1 LDKHRPNPPHLAKLR
16 FRNLDRGL
24 KFESLFSLEPTIEM
38 ASHIDFEFFDHLYRS
53 RKTLLRI
60 LADRGYNTKPFENFG
75 PDEIEAMVIAG
86 AEALRMDLERP
97 KTADSNITKCRVV
110 YSLTKLKSKLGS
122 FLNNLLDKTNTD
134 AVDPLTTEVIVM
146 LAAPEGEP
154 VVDMYH
160 TASYEQLTK
169 EKLRIFFFRIAN
181 LVIHPSDHVLVP
193 KHEKLAEEEIPFP
206 KAERYK
212 LPFIRFH
219 EDMQARILGL
229 VPRDIV
235 KITRPSPS
243 SGVYTMYRICS
254 P

>member
-1 LDKHRPNPPHLAKLR
+1 MT
-16 FRNLDRGL
+16 
-24 KFESLFSLEPTIEM
+24 SQ
-38 ASHIDFEFFDHLYRS
+38 IDFEFFDHLYRS
-53 RKTLLRI
+53 RRTLLRI
-60 LADRGYNTKPFENFG
+60 LADRGYNTKPYENFG
-75 PDEIEAMVIAG
+75 PDEIEAMVLAG
-86 AEALRMDLERP
+86 QEALRMDLERP
-97 KTADSNITKCRVV
+97 KPSDSSITKCRVL
-110 YSLTKLKSKLGS
+110 YSLTKLKTRLGA
-122 FLNNLLDKTNTD
+122 FLSGLTD
-134 AVDPLTTEVIVM
+134 REDNADPVDPTTTEVIMM

-154 VVDMYH
+154 VADLFHSM
-160 TASYEQLTK
+160 AYEQYANHG
-169 EKLRIFFFRIAN
+169 LRVSFFRIAN

-193 KHEKLAEEEIPFP
+193 KHEKLKEDEIPFP
-206 KAERYK
+206 KAERAK

>member
-1 LDKHRPNPPHLAKLR
+1 MT
-16 FRNLDRGL
+16 
-24 KFESLFSLEPTIEM
+24 SQ
-38 ASHIDFEFFDHLYRS
+38 IDFEFFDHLYRS
-53 RKTLLRI
+53 RRTLLRI

-86 AEALRMDLERP
+86 QDALRMDLERP
-97 KTADSNITKCRVV
+97 KPEDSNITKCRVV
-110 YSLTKLKSKLGS
+110 YNLTKLKSKLSG
-122 FLNNLLDKTNTD
+122 FLYSLTDKEKGED
-134 AVDPLTTEVIVM
+134 VVDPSNTEVIVM

-160 TASYEQLTK
+160 SAAYEQYSTK
-169 EKLRIFFFRIAN
+169 GLRISFFRIAN

-193 KHEKLAEEEIPFP
+193 KHEKLLEENIPFP
-206 KAERYK
+206 KAERHK

>member
-1 LDKHRPNPPHLAKLR
+1 M
-16 FRNLDRGL
+16 G
-24 KFESLFSLEPTIEM
+24 SQV
-38 ASHIDFEFFDHLYRS
+38 DFEFFDHLYRS

-75 PDEIEAMVIAG
+75 PDEIEAMVVSG
-86 AEALRMDLERP
+86 PEALRMDLERP
-97 KTADSNITKCRVV
+97 KPADSNITKCRVL
-110 YSLTKLKSKLGS
+110 YNLTKLKSRLPG
-122 FLNNLLDKTNTD
+122 FLANLTDREKGED
-134 AVDPLTTEVIVM
+134 AVEPSNTEVIVM

-160 TASYEQLTK
+160 TAAYEQYSTK
-169 EKLRIFFFRIAN
+169 GLRISFFRIAN
-181 LVIHPSDHVLVP
+181 LVIHPSEHVLVP
-193 KHEKLAEEEIPFP
+193 KHEKLAEEDIPFP
-206 KAERYK
+206 KAERHK

-219 EDMQARILGL
+219 EDMQARVLGL

>member
-1 LDKHRPNPPHLAKLR
+1 MTSQA
-16 FRNLDRGL
+16 
-24 KFESLFSLEPTIEM
+24 
-38 ASHIDFEFFDHLYRS
+38 DFEFFDHIYRS

-60 LADRGYNTKPFENFG
+60 LSDRGYNTKPYELFG
-75 PDEIEAMVIAG
+75 PDEIEAMVVAG
-86 AEALRMDLERP
+86 QTALRMDLERP
-97 KTADSNITKCRVV
+97 KPADSNITKCRVL
-110 YSLTKLKSKLGS
+110 YSLSKLKSKLIG
-122 FLNNLLDKTNTD
+122 FLSDLTDKKKGD
-134 AVDPLTTEVIVM
+134 EAVDPRDTEVIVM
-146 LAAPEGEP
+146 LASSEGEP
-154 VVDMYH
+154 VADMFH
-160 TASYEQLTK
+160 TAAYEQYTSIG
-169 EKLRIFFFRIAN
+169 LRISFFRIAN

-193 KHEKLAEEEIPFP
+193 KHEKVGEEDIPLP

>member
-1 LDKHRPNPPHLAKLR
+1 M
-16 FRNLDRGL
+16 
-24 KFESLFSLEPTIEM
+24 SSQM
-38 ASHIDFEFFDHLYRS
+38 DFEFFDHLYRS

-60 LADRGYNTKPFENFG
+60 LADRGYNTKPYELFG
-75 PDEIEAMVIAG
+75 PDEIEAMVVAG
-86 AEALRMDLERP
+86 QNALRMDLERP
-97 KTADSNITKCRVV
+97 KPEDSNITKCRVL
-110 YSLTKLKSKLGS
+110 YSLTKLKSKLAG
-122 FLNNLLDKTNTD
+122 FLSNLTDKEKGD
-134 AVDPLTTEVIVM
+134 EAVNSADTEVIVM

-160 TASYEQLTK
+160 SVAYEQFSSIG
-169 EKLRIFFFRIAN
+169 LRISFFRIAN

-193 KHEKLAEEEIPFP
+193 KHEKLAEADIPFT
-206 KAERYK
+206 KAERHK

-229 VPRDIV
+229 IPRDIV

>member
-1 LDKHRPNPPHLAKLR
+1 MT
-16 FRNLDRGL
+16 
-24 KFESLFSLEPTIEM
+24 SQ
-38 ASHIDFEFFDHLYRS
+38 IDFEFFDHLYRS
-53 RKTLLRI
+53 RRTLLRI
-60 LADRGYNTKPFENFG
+60 LADRGYNTKPYENFG

-97 KTADSNITKCRVV
+97 KPADSPIVKCRVI
-110 YSLTKLKSKLGS
+110 YTLAKLKSKLAG
-122 FLNNLLDKTNTD
+122 FLVNLTDKEKGED
-134 AVDPLTTEVIVM
+134 IVDPLTTEVIVM

-160 TASYEQLTK
+160 SASYEQLTSK
-169 EKLRIFFFRIAN
+169 KLRIFFFRVAN

-193 KHEKLAEEEIPFP
+193 KHEKLAEEDIPFAKP
-206 KAERYK
+206 ERHK

>member
-1 LDKHRPNPPHLAKLR
+1 MT
-16 FRNLDRGL
+16 
-24 KFESLFSLEPTIEM
+24 SQ
-38 ASHIDFEFFDHLYRS
+38 IDFEFFDHLYRS
-53 RKTLLRI
+53 RRTLLRI

-86 AEALRMDLERP
+86 QQALRMDLERP
-97 KTADSNITKCRVV
+97 KPEDSNITKCRVV
-110 YSLTKLKSKLGS
+110 YSLTKLKSKLSG
-122 FLNNLLDKTNTD
+122 FLNNLTDKEKGED
-134 AVDPLTTEVIVM
+134 IVDPSNTEVIVM
-146 LAAPEGEP
+146 LAAPEGES

-160 TASYEQLTK
+160 SAAYEQFSTK
-169 EKLRIFFFRIAN
+169 GLRISFFRIAN
-181 LVIHPSDHVLVP
+181 LVIHPSEHVLVP
-193 KHEKLAEEEIPFP
+193 KHEKLKEEDIPFP
-206 KAERYK
+206 KAERHK

>member
-1 LDKHRPNPPHLAKLR
+1 MD
-16 FRNLDRGL
+16 
-24 KFESLFSLEPTIEM
+24 
-38 ASHIDFEFFDHLYRS
+38 SHIDFEFFDHLYRS

-60 LADRGYNTKPFENFG
+60 LADRGYNTKPYEHFG

-86 AEALRMDLERP
+86 ANALRMDLERP
-97 KTADSNITKCRVV
+97 PSDDTPISKCRVL
-110 YSLTKLKSKLGS
+110 YSLTKLKSKLAS
-122 FLNNLLDKTNTD
+122 FLINLTDKEKGDD

-160 TASYEQLTK
+160 SASYEQLTSK
-169 EKLRIFFFRIAN
+169 KLRIFFFRVAN

-193 KHEKLAEEEIPFP
+193 KHEKLAEEDIPFP
-206 KAERYK
+206 KAERAK
-212 LPFIRFH
+212 LPLIRYH

>member
-1 LDKHRPNPPHLAKLR
+1 MD
-16 FRNLDRGL
+16 
-24 KFESLFSLEPTIEM
+24 
-38 ASHIDFEFFDHLYRS
+38 SHIDFEFFDHLYRS

-60 LADRGYNTKPFENFG
+60 LADRGYNTKPYEHFG

-86 AEALRMDLERP
+86 ANALRMDLSRAKP
-97 KTADSNITKCRVV
+97 DDSNITKCRVL
-110 YSLTKLKSKLGS
+110 YSLTKLKSKLAS
-122 FLNNLLDKTNTD
+122 FLANLTD
-134 AVDPLTTEVIVM
+134 PEKGDEAVDPIDTEVIVM

-160 TASYEQLTK
+160 SASYEQLTSK
-169 EKLRIFFFRIAN
+169 RLRIFFFRVAN

-206 KAERYK
+206 KAERIK
-212 LPFIRFH
+212 LPLIRYH

>member
-1 LDKHRPNPPHLAKLR
+1 MT
-16 FRNLDRGL
+16 
-24 KFESLFSLEPTIEM
+24 SQ
-38 ASHIDFEFFDHLYRS
+38 IDFEFFDHLYRS
-53 RKTLLRI
+53 RRTLLRI

-86 AEALRMDLERP
+86 AQALRMDLERP
-97 KTADSNITKCRVV
+97 KPADSNITKCRVL
-110 YSLTKLKSKLGS
+110 YSLTKLKSKLSG
-122 FLNNLLDKTNTD
+122 FLQNLTDKEKGDDVVEPSN
-134 AVDPLTTEVIVM
+134 TEVIIM

-160 TASYEQLTK
+160 SAAYEQFSSK
-169 EKLRIFFFRIAN
+169 GLRISFFRIAN

-193 KHEKLAEEEIPFP
+193 KHEKLSEEEIPFP
-206 KAERYK
+206 KAERHK

>member
-1 LDKHRPNPPHLAKLR
+1 M
-16 FRNLDRGL
+16 
-24 KFESLFSLEPTIEM
+24 SSQ
-38 ASHIDFEFFDHLYRS
+38 IDFEFFDHLYRS
-53 RKTLLRI
+53 RRTLLRI

-75 PDEIEAMVIAG
+75 PQEIEAMAIAG
-86 AEALRMDLERP
+86 GDALRMDLERP
-97 KTADSNITKCRVV
+97 KPAESNITKCRVL
-110 YSLTKLKSKLGS
+110 YSLAKLKSRLGS
-122 FLNNLLDKTNTD
+122 FLYNLTDKEKGD
-134 AVDPLTTEVIVM
+134 DIVEPSTTEVIVM
-146 LAAPEGEP
+146 LAAPEGES

-160 TASYEQLTK
+160 TAAYEQYSTK
-169 EKLRIFFFRIAN
+169 GLRISFFRIAN
-181 LVIHPSDHVLVP
+181 LVIHPSEHVLVP
-193 KHEKLAEEEIPFP
+193 KHEKLAEEEIPIP
-206 KAERYK
+206 KAERHK

>member
-1 LDKHRPNPPHLAKLR
+1 MT
-16 FRNLDRGL
+16 
-24 KFESLFSLEPTIEM
+24 SQV
-38 ASHIDFEFFDHLYRS
+38 DFEFFDHLYRS
-53 RKTLLRI
+53 RRTLLRM
-60 LADRGYNTKPFENFG
+60 LADRGYTTKPFENFG

-86 AEALRMDLERP
+86 QDALRMDLERP
-97 KTADSNITKCRVV
+97 KPADSTITKCRVL
-110 YSLTKLKSKLGS
+110 YNLTKLKSRLSG
-122 FLNNLLDKTNTD
+122 FLSALTDKEKGEDFVEPSN
-134 AVDPLTTEVIVM
+134 TEVIVM

-160 TASYEQLTK
+160 SAAYEQYSSK
-169 EKLRIFFFRIAN
+169 GLRISFFRIAN
-181 LVIHPSDHVLVP
+181 LVFHPSEHVLVP
-193 KHEKLAEEEIPFP
+193 KHVKLAEEDIPFP
-206 KAERYK
+206 KAERHK

-219 EDMQARILGL
+219 EDMQARVLGL

>member
-1 LDKHRPNPPHLAKLR
+1 MSP
-16 FRNLDRGL
+16 F
-24 KFESLFSLEPTIEM
+24 FSLGPSIEM
-38 ASHIDFEFFDHLYRS
+38 TSQIDFEFFDHLYRS

-60 LADRGYNTKPFENFG
+60 LADRGYNTKPYENFG

-86 AEALRMDLERP
+86 ANALRMDLERP
-97 KTADSNITKCRVV
+97 KPEDSPITKCRVV
-110 YSLTKLKSKLGS
+110 YSLSKLKSKLAG
-122 FLNNLLDKTNTD
+122 FLANLTDKEKGDD
-134 AVDPLTTEVIVM
+134 AVDPTNTEVIVM

-160 TASYEQLTK
+160 SASYEQLTTM
-169 EKLRIFFFRIAN
+169 KLRIFFFRIAN
-181 LVIHPSDHVLVP
+181 LVIHPSDHILVP
-193 KHEKLAEEEIPFP
+193 KHEKLAEEDIPFS
-206 KAERYK
+206 KAERAK

-229 VPRDIV
+229 IPRDIV

>member
-1 LDKHRPNPPHLAKLR
+1 MSSETN
-16 FRNLDRGL
+16 
-24 KFESLFSLEPTIEM
+24 FEL
-38 ASHIDFEFFDHLYRS
+38 FDHLYRS
-53 RKTLLRI
+53 RRTLLRI
-60 LADRGYNTKPFENFG
+60 LAERGYNTKPYENFG
-75 PDEIEAMVIAG
+75 VDEIEAMVIG
-86 AEALRMDLERP
+86 GNDALRMDLERP
-97 KTADSNITKCRVV
+97 QPKDSTITKCRVL
-110 YSLTKLKSKLGS
+110 YSLQKLKSKLPG
-122 FLNNLLDKTNTD
+122 FLESLTNKEKSKED
-134 AVDPLTTEVIVM
+134 VINPKTTEVIVM

-154 VVDMYH
+154 VVELYH
-160 TASYEQLTK
+160 TNSYDQLVNHG
-169 EKLRIFFFRIAN
+169 LRIFFFRIAN

-193 KHEKLAEEEIPFP
+193 KHEKVAEEDIPVP

-243 SGVYTMYRICS
+243 SGEYVVYRICS

>member
-1 LDKHRPNPPHLAKLR
+1 MT
-16 FRNLDRGL
+16 
-24 KFESLFSLEPTIEM
+24 SQ
-38 ASHIDFEFFDHLYRS
+38 IDFEFFDHLYRS
-53 RKTLLRI
+53 RRTLLRI

-86 AEALRMDLERP
+86 PQALRMDLSRP
-97 KTADSNITKCRVV
+97 KPEDSNITRCRVL
-110 YSLTKLKSKLGS
+110 YSLTKLKSKLSG
-122 FLNNLLDKTNTD
+122 FLYSLTDKEKDEDIVEPSN
-134 AVDPLTTEVIVM
+134 TEVIVM

-160 TASYEQLTK
+160 SAAYEQFSTK
-169 EKLRIFFFRIAN
+169 GLRISFFRIAN

-193 KHEKLAEEEIPFP
+193 KHEKLAEEDIPFP
-206 KAERYK
+206 KAERHK

-229 VPRDIV
+229 IPRDIV

>member
-1 LDKHRPNPPHLAKLR
+1 MT
-16 FRNLDRGL
+16 
-24 KFESLFSLEPTIEM
+24 SQV
-38 ASHIDFEFFDHLYRS
+38 DFEFFDHLYRS
-53 RKTLLRI
+53 RRTLLRI

-75 PDEIEAMVIAG
+75 PEEIEAMVIAG
-86 AEALRMDLERP
+86 PQALRMDLERP
-97 KTADSNITKCRVV
+97 KPTDSNITKCRVL
-110 YSLTKLKSKLGS
+110 YNLTKLKSRLSG
-122 FLNNLLDKTNTD
+122 FLHALTDKEKGEDIVEPSN
-134 AVDPLTTEVIVM
+134 TEVIVM

-160 TASYEQLTK
+160 SAAYEQYSSK
-169 EKLRIFFFRIAN
+169 GLRISFFRIAN
-181 LVIHPSDHVLVP
+181 LVIHPSEHVLVP
-193 KHEKLAEEEIPFP
+193 KHEKLAEEDIPLP
-206 KAERYK
+206 KAERHK

-219 EDMQARILGL
+219 EDMQARVLGL